1 MNTRPRWLQGIA
13 AVALLTGFAA
23 TAEESLPA
31 ASDSQLTPQQELGA
45 ELSAGIRSSLQGVTP
60 EITLPAIDVR
70 PPAPVAI
77 GS

>member
-1 MNTRPRWLQGIA
+1 MNTRSRWLYGIA

-23 TAEESLPA
+23 AANETAPL
-31 ASDSQLTPQQELGA
+31 ASDSPLTPQQEIGA
-45 ELSAGIRSSLQGVTP
+45 ELSAGIRDSLNGVTP

-77 GS
+77 GG

>member
-1 MNTRPRWLQGIA
+1 MTTRSHWLYGMT

-23 TAEESLPA
+23 AAEETSPLE
-31 ASDSQLTPQQELGA
+31 SDSLLTPQQEIGA
-45 ELSAGIRSSLQGVTP
+45 ELSAGIRDSLNGVTP
-60 EITLPAIDVR
+60 EIALPAIDVQ